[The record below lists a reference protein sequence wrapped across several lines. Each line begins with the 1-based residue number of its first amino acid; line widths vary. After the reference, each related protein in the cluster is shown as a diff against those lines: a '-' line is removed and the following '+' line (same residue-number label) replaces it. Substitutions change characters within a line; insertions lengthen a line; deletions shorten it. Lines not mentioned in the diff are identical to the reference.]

1 MDLSKKNGNNMIG
14 TVSLKKSSL
23 ICLPVA
29 LLFMVLFEIL
39 CLKYLRSRFP
49 FTSMNLGFVSA
60 ESGVAEMSSK
70 GASNRYP
77 TTSNGN
83 HRKVSGHINYAWAKD
98 FNNRTLNDHF
108 KRHGEQMK
116 CNTKEAYAAK
126 AVKFAN
132 TIDKKHCISFV
143 AQNGTTYKFNKK
155 MVPWQLYSRTG
166 SLSPISSPGM
176 E

>member
-1 MDLSKKNGNNMIG
+1 
-14 TVSLKKSSL
+14 
-23 ICLPVA
+23 
-29 LLFMVLFEIL
+29 
-39 CLKYLRSRFP
+39 
-49 FTSMNLGFVSA
+49 MNLGFVSA

-132 TIDKKHCISFV
+132 TIDKNTVS
-143 AQNGTTYKFNKK
+143 A
-155 MVPWQLYSRTG
+155 S
-166 SLSPISSPGM
+166 
-176 E
+176 